1 MQPNSERPDSL
12 HKQAWWLVLWLPAAL
27 LAAGT
32 FVANARAAPLDK
44 AEIFFELNN
53 TDGDLGIH
61 ALIDGDAWET
71 LKIMPPPPDNK
82 VILQI
87 TVDGSARDQGL
98 TELFFESAEP
108 TFDELIPL
116 DFFNRFP
123 EGRYRVEITTLDGPI
138 LSSRPQ
144 VTHVMPAPPVVFVNG
159 MPAAANCDVAPIP
172 MPPVPVVISWNE
184 VMLSHP
190 DAAGGGAAVQPT
202 VGVTIINYE
211 VVVEIAETPFRTST
225 ILPPEARMFVV
236 PEEFLALGDE
246 IKFEVLA
253 REESFN
259 QTAIESCFKSPL
271 AP

>member
-1 MQPNSERPDSL
+1 MLSNPRTPASKQSL
-12 HKQAWWLVLWLPAAL
+12 KSSVR
-27 LAAGT
+27 LAAA
-32 FVANARAAPLDK
+32 FLAAVLLYLPYADSARSADHETNVFSK
-44 AEIFFELNN
+44 ESIFFELNH

-71 LKIMPPPPDNK
+71 LTFMPPPPDNT
-82 VILQI
+82 VILQV

-108 TFDELIPL
+108 TFDKLIPR

-123 EGRYRVEITTLDGPI
+123 EGRYRVEATTLDGPI
-138 LSSRPQ
+138 LRSRPQ

-159 MPAAANCDVAPIP
+159 LPAAPNCNVASIP

-190 DAAGGGAAVQPT
+190 DAAGGGAAVQPP

-225 ILPPEARMFVV
+225 ILPPEARTQ
-236 PEEFLALGDE
+236 PSA
-246 IKFEVLA
+246 
-253 REESFN
+253 S
-259 QTAIESCFKSPL
+259 SCP
-271 AP
+271 